1 MLQEGK
7 GRGGG
12 GGASGGT
19 KGTREVHGGARM
31 GFGGSSHF
39 KVRADR
45 SLGLAAVLV
54 LWVGC

>member
-7 GRGGG
+7 GRGG